1 MKETRSGL
9 SGGAQAPQAAAPT
22 TAQLWETYGATH
34 ATEERNELLLRYI
47 DLVRHVVSRL
57 YVSTQYYHEYEDL
70 LSCGVIGLMDAFER
84 FDPGRGVKFETY
96 AQVRIRG
103 EIIDYMR
110 RQDFAPTS
118 LRLKIRTV
126 ERAIDSLSQ
135 TLGRSPADAELAQYL
150 QMDLDTLEEI
160 LGQAHSLNL
169 LHLDELL
176 VQAQEDGPD
185 FAQEG
190 QPDTQFERQ
199 EVRRLLRE
207 ELGRLPEK
215 EQLVL
220 ALYYDE
226 DLTLK
231 EIGQVLT
238 LSESRI
244 SQIHSSAL
252 LKLRTRLTRQLRAE
266 PEPQPAMVRR

>member
-1 MKETRSGL
+1 VT
-9 SGGAQAPQAAAPT
+9 
-22 TAQLWETYGATH
+22 
-34 ATEERNELLLRYI
+34 I
-47 DLVRHVVSRL
+47 
-57 YVSTQYYHEYEDL
+57 
-70 LSCGVIGLMDAFER
+70 
-84 FDPGRGVKFETY
+84 
-96 AQVRIRG
+96 
-103 EIIDYMR
+103 
-110 RQDFAPTS
+110 
-118 LRLKIRTV
+118 
-126 ERAIDSLSQ
+126 SLSA
-135 TLGRSPADAELAQYL
+135 GRRP
-150 QMDLDTLEEI
+150 
-160 LGQAHSLNL
+160 H
-169 LHLDELL
+169 
-176 VQAQEDGPD
+176 

-231 EIGQVLT
+231 EIGQVLK